1 MRPFVLFSAL
11 LISLC
16 SGPSA
21 LLAAASPLQ
30 SPAATVV
37 TVNGVAVDRTRAP
50 IPGAQVTAL
59 AEGRPTP
66 ISAVTDAA
74 GAFTLT
80 LPPGR
85 YVITVKSSGFRDL
98 TEQLV
103 ATTEATSAASPREF
117 VLQLEGVREAVTV
130 TARIRLRR
138 PVDRERDQDANP
150 APRRAAVGDRG
161 D

>member
-1 MRPFVLFSAL
+1 MRPFVLCFAL
-11 LISLC
+11 LISFC
-16 SGPSA
+16 SGPSV
-21 LLAAASPLQ
+21 LPAAASPIQ
-30 SPAATVV
+30 APAATAV

-50 IPGAQVTAL
+50 IPGAQVTAV

-85 YVITVKSSGFRDL
+85 YVITVKASGFRDL

-103 ATTEATSAASPREF
+103 RRRRRRRR
-117 VLQLEGVREAVTV
+117 Q
-130 TARIRLRR
+130 ARGSSCCSSRACAR
-138 PVDRERDQDANP
+138 P
-150 APRRAAVGDRG
+150 
-161 D
+161 